1 MGARPWMALAA
12 GFVAGLLAAV
22 AGAIVLGI
30 VDIYLAGH
38 GRAILGRPWID
49 RTFVHLSRADVILIG
64 VSSVAALLA
73 ARMGWVAAAR
83 ADRSDNSSRGA

>member
-1 MGARPWMALAA
+1 MSARPWIALAA
-12 GFVAGLLAAV
+12 ALVAGILAAV
-22 AGAIVLGI
+22 AGAVVLGI

-49 RTFVHLSRADVILIG
+49 CAFVHMSRADVILFG

-73 ARMGWVAAAR
+73 ARMGWAAAGK
-83 ADRSDNSSRGA
+83 AGRSENSSRGA